1 MSLVVMIRSRLTAK
15 GEPYP
20 QVNQT
25 ARSLAKMGHEVVLF
39 GWDRT
44 AGCRYSSRTDWGW
57 IERYP
62 VTVPIDRTFGRD
74 GFIGRLPGFYWWI
87 RKRVYFFYKKHGYKD
102 IIFHVHD
109 LDMLPLGILLS
120 KALDKPLIYEAHEN
134 YGGMI
139 YNVVGPDLSNYV
151 QRVEMYLLR
160 FCDALIGSGPP
171 VYAWLMSLLAR
182 GYPPQKGFPIIE
194 DYKEIKRYFT
204 EKIPSNPEW
213 DRVIDAFDAPERL
226 LCNDDITMISNAKDL
241 EEYEGDYE
249 KPELFSKLKGLNF
262 LYVGV
267 FIGENLKH
275 LPQIITVIK
284 RIPGVNLI
292 IAGYG
297 SKSGVVEKMANENE
311 NIHFI
316 GPLVPD
322 DIPMWTRSVDAT
334 LRLEDITNLNSI
346 YSTANIF
353 FSSLAAGKPLL
364 CNDDIISGHIIKIKE
379 AGFAIP
385 FGDWIEFDKTIRY
398 MRDNPDEVKRRGSN
412 AKKLAIEKHNWAI
425 NEKRLHALY
434 DRVILNR

>member
-1 MSLVVMIRSRLTAK
+1 MIRSRLTAK

-25 ARSLAKMGHEVVLF
+25 ARSLAKLGHEVVLF

-102 IIFHVHD
+102 IIFHAHD
-109 LDMLPLGILLS
+109 LDTLPLGILLS

-151 QRVEMYLLR
+151 QRLEMYLLR
-160 FCDALIGSGPP
+160 FCDGLIGSGPP
-171 VYAWLMSLLAR
+171 VYAWLMSLLSQ
-182 GYPPQKGFPIIE
+182 GYPASRVPFLGTFKITKK
-194 DYKEIKRYFT
+194 YLT
-204 EKIPSNPEW
+204 EKIPPHPSW
-213 DRVIDAFDAPERL
+213 DSVIAAFDAPERL
-226 LCNDDITMISNAKDL
+226 LCNDNITMISNAKDL
-241 EEYEGDYE
+241 DDYEGDYE
-249 KPELFSKLKGLNF
+249 TPELFSKLEGFNF

-275 LPQIITVIK
+275 LPQIITVMK
-284 RIPGVNLI
+284 RISGVNLI

-297 SKSGVVEKMANENE
+297 SRSGVIEKMADENK

-316 GPLVPD
+316 GALVPD
-322 DIPMWTRSVDAT
+322 DIPKWTRSVDAT
-334 LRLEDITNLNSI
+334 LRLEDVDNLNSI

-353 FSSLAAGKPLL
+353 FSSLAAGKPQL
-364 CNDDIISGHIIKIKE
+364 CNDNIISGHIVKTKE
-379 AGFAIP
+379 TGFAIP
-385 FGDWIEFDKTIRY
+385 FGDWLVFDKTIRY

-412 AKKLAIEKHNWAI
+412 GKKLAVDKHNWAI

-434 DRVILNR
+434 NRVTNP